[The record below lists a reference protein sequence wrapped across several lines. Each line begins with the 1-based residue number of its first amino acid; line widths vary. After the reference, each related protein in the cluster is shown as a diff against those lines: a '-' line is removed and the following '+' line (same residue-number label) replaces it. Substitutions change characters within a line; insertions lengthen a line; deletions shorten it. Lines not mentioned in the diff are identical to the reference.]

1 MMEPI
6 LSVFTAIGEWFASV
20 FDIIIPIFWTAGTSG
35 GVGSLT
41 FLGTLAVMSLGLAII
56 LLILNRV
63 VDFLQFRG

>member
-1 MMEPI
+1 MTAI
-6 LSVFTAIGEWFASV
+6 LEVFTAVGEWFASV
-20 FDIIIPIFWTAGTSG
+20 FNIIIPIFWTAAESG
-35 GVGSLT
+35 GGGSLT